1 MIYYDR
7 VSKIYADNSIA
18 LEDVSFS
25 VEPGEFIS
33 FVGHSGAGKTTLVK
47 MLLAEEKPTTGSV
60 FFESINVHEI
70 PLSKVGDLRRKIGT
84 VFQDF
89 RLLPNKTA
97 YENIAFAMEAAGR
110 AEAEIRSDVPHVLEL
125 VDLGDKIN
133 NFPHELSGGE
143 QQRVAIARA
152 IVNQPDVIVADEP
165 TGNLDP
171 VNTFEV
177 VQILKKINDLGTT
190 ILLTTHNKG
199 VIDNLKKR
207 VITMDRGKVSPWTAA
222 RSSAMTRRESI
233 YYRYEMAHDKTDIP
247 RRLVKLF
254 AQRVR
259 LLRIRAR
266 HDGDAL
272 YRRSN
277 LVCRR
282 YTRLGAPGT
291 A

>member
-7 VSKIYADNSIA
+7 VSKIYADNSAA

-33 FVGHSGAGKTTLVK
+33 IVGHSGAGKTTLVK
-47 MLLAEEKPTTGSV
+47 MLLAEERPSAGSV
-60 FFESINVHEI
+60 FFESINIHEL
-70 PLSKVGDLRRKIGT
+70 PLHRMGEMRRKIGT

-89 RLLPNKTA
+89 RLLPQKTA

-110 AEAEIRSDVPHVLEL
+110 SEQDIRSDVPHVLEL
-125 VDLGDKIN
+125 VDLGDKMN
-133 NFPHELSGGE
+133 NFPDELSGGE

-190 ILLTTHNKG
+190 IILTTHNKG
-199 VIDNLKKR
+199 VIDSLKKR
-207 VITMDRGKVSPWTAA
+207 VITMDRGKVI
-222 RSSAMTRRESI
+222 RDDREGKYI
-233 YYRYEMAHDKTDIP
+233 
-247 RRLVKLF
+247 L
-254 AQRVR
+254 
-259 LLRIRAR
+259 
-266 HDGDAL
+266 
-272 YRRSN
+272 
-277 LVCRR
+277 
-282 YTRLGAPGT
+282 
-291 A
+291 